1 MNVICMEEDAF
12 YALIER
18 VVERLEGKREI
29 QPKREKW
36 IDQPAAMDILR
47 ISSKTTMQKLR
58 DEGRL
63 RYTQPHK
70 KVILYDRDSIDT
82 YLEAKAQDT
91 F

>member
-1 MNVICMEEDAF
+1 MEEDAF

-18 VVERLEGKREI
+18 VVERLEGKRDV

-70 KVILYDRDSIDT
+70 KVILYDRDSIDA